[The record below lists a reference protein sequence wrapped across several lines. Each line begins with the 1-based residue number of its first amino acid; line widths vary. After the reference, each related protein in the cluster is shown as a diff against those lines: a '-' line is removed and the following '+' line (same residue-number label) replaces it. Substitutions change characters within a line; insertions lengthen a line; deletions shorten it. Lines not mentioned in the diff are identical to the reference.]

1 MKKIIFYILF
11 ISLPVIVVCQKYK
24 PIATENASIWYFAH
38 KQLAGNFV
46 DTIFVANKQ
55 NKWFNLYYHGVF
67 FNQEKK
73 YIGKIKISA
82 NNDKIWYIQPDGT
95 QKKLVFDLNLQK
107 NDTFD
112 FGDNYK
118 KLVVDSVFYENE
130 KKIIEFK
137 DKNAWNEKVK
147 FIEGVSPNISFAY
160 FYGNAGFLDP
170 MVICK
175 FKQDEKEYTIK
186 NKYFKDCKLV
196 NSGVGEYKVNDN
208 FLIYP
213 SPCINY
219 FQIKMNTMNN
229 ASLRIYDRMGNC
241 IKSIHD
247 YTNKQKVN
255 ISTLPQGIYILAIK
269 TEYEI
274 KFLKLIKI

>member
-11 ISLPVIVVCQKYK
+11 ISLPVIVVCQEYK
-24 PIATENASIWYFAH
+24 PIATDNASIWHFAH
-38 KQLAGNFV
+38 KQLAGNFL

-67 FNQEKK
+67 FNQEKR

-130 KKIIEFK
+130 KKTIEFK
-137 DKNAWNEKVK
+137 DKNAWSEKVK
-147 FIEGVSPNISFAY
+147 FIEGVGPNISFAY

-186 NKYFKDCKLV
+186 NKYFNDCLV
-196 NSGVGEYKVNDN
+196 KVGTKEN
-208 FLIYP
+208 
-213 SPCINY
+213 
-219 FQIKMNTMNN
+219 
-229 ASLRIYDRMGNC
+229 
-241 IKSIHD
+241 KSIKTTIFPNPVSDELKFKSNHHHTKNITISLFD
-247 YTNKQKVN
+247 SYGNLLFAQKGFADIDMRNYGAGLYFVK
-255 ISTLPQGIYILAIK
+255 IADSFK
-269 TEYEI
+269 TIETI
-274 KFLKLIKI
+274 KFIKQ